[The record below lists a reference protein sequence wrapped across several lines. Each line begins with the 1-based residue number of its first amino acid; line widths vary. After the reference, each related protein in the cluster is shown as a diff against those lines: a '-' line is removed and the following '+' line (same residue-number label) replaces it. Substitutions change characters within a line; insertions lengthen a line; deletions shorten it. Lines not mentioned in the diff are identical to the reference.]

1 MNLKIISLESFKKDA
16 KKLYKKNKK
25 LPIDLKKLNDI
36 LEENPK
42 SGIELSSD
50 LYKIR
55 LENSSSKVG
64 KSGGFRVIYYYIDK
78 NENLYL
84 LKIYSKTEI
93 PNLKEEVLIKILNEQ
108 MSWNSGD
115 SILNTD
121 TESWTL
127 QNSS

>member
-64 KSGGFRVIYYYIDK
+64 KSGGFRVIYYYLDEE
-78 NENLYL
+78 ENIYL

-93 PNLKEEVLIKILNEQ
+93 ENIKEEILIKLLKSQ
-108 MSWNSGD
+108 
-115 SILNTD
+115 L
-121 TESWTL
+121 
-127 QNSS
+127 

>member
-16 KKLYKKNKK
+16 KELFKKNKK

-36 LEENPK
+36 LQENPK

-64 KSGGFRVIYYYIDK
+64 KSGGFRVIYYYLDEE
-78 NENLYL
+78 ENIYL

-93 PNLKEEVLIKILNEQ
+93 ENIKEEILIKLLKSQ
-108 MSWNSGD
+108 
-115 SILNTD
+115 L
-121 TESWTL
+121 
-127 QNSS
+127 

>member
-16 KKLYKKNKK
+16 KELFKKNKK

-36 LEENPK
+36 LQENLK

-93 PNLKEEVLIKILNEQ
+93 PNIKEEVLIKILNEQ
-108 MSWNSGD
+108 MS
-115 SILNTD
+115 
-121 TESWTL
+121 
-127 QNSS
+127 

>member
-16 KKLYKKNKK
+16 KELFKKNKK

-36 LEENPK
+36 LQENPK

-55 LENSSSKVG
+55 LEYSSSKVG

-78 NENLYL
+78 NEKLYL
-84 LKIYSKTEI
+84 LKIYSKTEV
-93 PNLKEEVLIKILNEQ
+93 PNIKEEVLIKILNEQ
-108 MSWNSGD
+108 MS
-115 SILNTD
+115 
-121 TESWTL
+121 
-127 QNSS
+127 